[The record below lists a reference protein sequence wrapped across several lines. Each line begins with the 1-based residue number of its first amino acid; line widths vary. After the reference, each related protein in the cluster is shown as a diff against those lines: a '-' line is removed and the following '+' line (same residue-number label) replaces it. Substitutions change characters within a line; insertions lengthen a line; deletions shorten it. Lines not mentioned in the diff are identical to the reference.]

1 MIDRLPITYIARPMP
16 GHRQKLDIPRNF
28 RRASVKQGV
37 STTSE
42 YIAKRGYAH
51 ERR

>member
-28 RRASVKQGV
+28 RRASLKQGV
-37 STTSE
+37 PTTSE
-42 YIAKRGYAH
+42 YLQMKGLSK
-51 ERR
+51 